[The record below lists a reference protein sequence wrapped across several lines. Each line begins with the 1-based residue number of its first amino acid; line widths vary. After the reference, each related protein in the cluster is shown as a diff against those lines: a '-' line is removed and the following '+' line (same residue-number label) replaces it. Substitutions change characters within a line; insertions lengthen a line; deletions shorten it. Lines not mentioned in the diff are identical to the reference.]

1 MVKRILAL
9 SLLMVCL
16 SACGGQEDDVA
27 ELSTWSAA
35 TSIADHFANNCEILP
50 TEDEQKYCAVIHEK
64 FIKLCTINPSNG
76 MCHSMIVA
84 VEACDSGI
92 ENHHLD
98 SIVINLKKVH
108 ETITI
113 SPDSNVTFDFSVS
126 DSAIVKVEHDRRI
139 SWKFTALKAGTT
151 SITLVRTTPG
161 IQTCSYTQAIN
172 ISE

>member
-9 SLLMVCL
+9 SLLMVGL
-16 SACGGQEDDVA
+16 VACGGQEADVA

-35 TSIADHFANNCEILP
+35 TSIAEHIANNCEIFP
-50 TEDEQKYCAVIHEK
+50 TDDEQKHCAVIHN
-64 FIKLCTINPSNG
+64 KLLKTCPYPLKG

-84 VEACDSGI
+84 VEACET
-92 ENHHLD
+92 ENLHLD
-98 SIVINLKKVH
+98 SIVTKMKKVH
-108 ETITI
+108 EAITL
-113 SPDSNVTFDFSVS
+113 SPDSSVTFDFSVS
-126 DSAIVKVEHDRRI
+126 DSAIVKVEHDRRTA
-139 SWKFTALKAGTT
+139 WTFTALKAGTT

>member
-16 SACGGQEDDVA
+16 SACGGQQDDVA
-27 ELSTWSAA
+27 DLSVWSTLEGITVDQVAHYCDSLN
-35 TSIADHFANNCEILP
+35 TVE
-50 TEDEQKYCAVIHEK
+50 EQHECSVTPEKYFRPCP
-64 FIKLCTINPSNG
+64 FPLMG
-76 MCHSMIVA
+76 MCPRY
-84 VEACDSGI
+84 VEEPCVK

-98 SIVINLKKVH
+98 ALVSKLKKVH
-108 ETITI
+108 EAITLT
-113 SPDSNVTFDFSVS
+113 PDSSVTFDFSVS
-126 DSAIVKVEHDRRI
+126 DSAIVKVEHSSI